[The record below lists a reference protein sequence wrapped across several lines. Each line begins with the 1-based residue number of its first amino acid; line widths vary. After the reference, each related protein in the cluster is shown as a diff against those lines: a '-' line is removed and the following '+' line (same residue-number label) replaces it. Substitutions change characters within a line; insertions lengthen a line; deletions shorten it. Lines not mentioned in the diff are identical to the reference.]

1 MAGGKMNARQ
11 KMINLMYLV
20 FIAMLALNMSKEVLS
35 AFGYTNEKLEANN
48 SFTSNNL
55 NNLYRS
61 LKTKADSGSE
71 VDKYKPLYDKAELVR
86 KSSDSLYSFVEAL
99 KDSMLST
106 ISDENFNSEK
116 KYEYMD
122 SPEWLNQKFFKNGKI
137 SDDGNTFLSMLTNYR
152 DNLIK
157 ITADSLDSW
166 TTEKFE
172 VTVAEKF
179 ETNDVERKGKA
190 PQNWLNARYEGMP
203 MVSSLTNF
211 TQIQSDIRTTEATYL
226 DHLLGGAASEG
237 NNFSNFNGIVKLDK
251 YVFFPGEKV
260 TGTIVLGKEDPTL
273 KPTRV
278 DLNGKAYDNYSEG
291 AVNVDLRADRT
302 TGEKNIEGTIYF
314 IQDGK
319 EKPITFKSSY
329 SVVNK
334 PNAAIVSADKM
345 KVVYKGISNPISVA
359 LPGVPDKDIRITPS
373 GHESFTKNRNSTGK
387 YNLIPSPKGKEVVL
401 NISATLSDGTTLR
414 DKQTIRTKDIPP
426 AVMLVNG
433 VEAPRSM
440 SKGALSRSSFTV
452 GMVDFDFDLKINT
465 KQFLVIIEGR
475 SYEVNGT
482 KLNARA
488 IKAINSAKSGTVI
501 RIGEIKANVKGSS
514 YELKK
519 IFASSI
525 QIR

>member
-48 SFTSNNL
+48 SFTSKNL
-55 NNLYRS
+55 NNLYGS
-61 LKTKADSGSE
+61 LKTKAISGSE
-71 VDKYKPLYDKAELVR
+71 VDKYRPLYDKAEIVR
-86 KSSDSLYSFVEAL
+86 QSSDSLYAYVAAL
-99 KDSMLST
+99 KDSMLSS
-106 ISDENFNSEK
+106 ISAENLNSEK

-137 SDDGNTFLSMLTNYR
+137 SDEGNAFLSMLTNYR

-157 ITADSLDSW
+157 ITADSSDAW
-166 TTEKFE
+166 TTDKFK

-179 ETNDVERKGKA
+179 ETNDVKRKGKA

-211 TQIQSDIRTTEATYL
+211 TQIQTDIRTTEATYL

-314 IQDGK
+314 IQDGV

-345 KVVYKGISNPISVA
+345 KVVYKGITNPISVA

-373 GHESFTKNRNSTGK
+373 GHESFTKDRNSTGK
-387 YNLIPSPKGKEVVL
+387 YNLIPSSKGKEVVL
-401 NISATLSDGTTLR
+401 NISAKLSDGTIVR

-426 AVMLVNG
+426 AVILVNG
-433 VEAPRSM
+433 DQ
-440 SKGALSRSSFTV
+440 ALSSMTKSSLINGTFTV
-452 GMVDFDFDLKINT
+452 GMVDFDFDLEIET
-465 KQFLVIIEGR
+465 RQFYMIIEGR

-482 KLNARA
+482 RLDAQTK
-488 IKAINSAKSGTVI
+488 KAINQARSGTI
-501 RIGEIKANVKGSS
+501 IQIGEIVANVKGSS
-514 YELKK
+514 YEVPE
-519 IFASSI
+519 IFGSSI
-525 QIR
+525 RIR

>member
-1 MAGGKMNARQ
+1 MAGGKLSARQ

-20 FIAMLALNMSKEVLS
+20 FIAMLAMNMSKEVLS

-48 SFTSNNL
+48 SFTSISL
-55 NNLYRS
+55 NNLYSS
-61 LKTKADSGSE
+61 LKTKAISGSE
-71 VDKYKPLYDKAELVR
+71 VDKYRPLYDKAEFVR
-86 KSSDSLYSFVEAL
+86 KSSDSLYAFVAAL

-106 ISDENFNSEK
+106 ISAENLNSEK

-137 SDDGNTFLSMLTNYR
+137 SDEGNTFLSMLTNYR

-157 ITADSLDSW
+157 ITAD
-166 TTEKFE
+166 TTDFYKKFQ

-179 ETNDVERKGKA
+179 ETNDVKRKGKA

-211 TQIQSDIRTTEATYL
+211 TQIQSDIRTTESSYL
-226 DHLLGGAASEG
+226 DHLLGDAASDG

-251 YVFFPGEKV
+251 YQFFPGEKV

-278 DLNGKAYDNYSEG
+278 VLDGKAYDNYSEG
-291 AVNVDLRADRT
+291 AVNLDLTADRT
-302 TGEKNIEGTIYF
+302 PGKKNIEGTIYF

-359 LPGVPDKDIRITPS
+359 LPGVPDKDIRIRPS
-373 GHESFTKNRNSTGK
+373 GHESFDKNSKSPGK
-387 YNLIPSPKGKEVVL
+387 YNLMPSKAATEVVL
-401 NISATLSDGTTLR
+401 DISARLSDGTIITDR
-414 DKQTIRTKDIPP
+414 QKIRTKDIP
-426 AVMLVNG
+426 AAQLLING
-433 VEAPRSM
+433 KAALKSM
-440 SKGALSRSSFTV
+440 QKSALTKSVFTV
-452 GMVDFDFDLKINT
+452 GMVDFDFDLNIT
-465 KQFLVIIEGR
+465 TTEFQVVIDGR
-475 SYEVNGT
+475 SFVIPGT
-482 KLNARA
+482 TLTSKA
-488 IKAINSAKSGTVI
+488 KDAINSARKGTMISFNQVEAVVT
-501 RIGEIKANVKGSS
+501 GNS
-514 YELKK
+514 YKLKK
-519 IFASSI
+519 IFGTSVR
-525 QIR
+525 IR